1 LKVNIPK
8 KRNTYCKKCNAHT
21 EHKVSQYKKGKDSP
35 FAQGARRYKRKQR
48 GYGGQTKPI
57 LRRKAKVTKKLV
69 IKMECGK
76 CKCKHQQVMKRAKHV
91 EFGGEKKAKG

>member
-1 LKVNIPK
+1 MSLIL
-8 KRNTYCKKCNAHT
+8 NTKYHSINKEKN
-21 EHKVSQYKKGKDSP
+21 SP

-48 GYGGQTKPI
+48 GYGGQKKPI

-76 CKCKHQQVMKRAKHV
+76 CKTKHQQTMKRAKHV
-91 EFGGEKKAKG
+91 EFGGEKKAKGQALTY